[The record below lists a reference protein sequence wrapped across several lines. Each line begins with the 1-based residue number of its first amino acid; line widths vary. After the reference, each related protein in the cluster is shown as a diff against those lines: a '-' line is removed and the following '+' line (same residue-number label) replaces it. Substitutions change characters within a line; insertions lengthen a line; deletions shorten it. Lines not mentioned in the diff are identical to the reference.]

1 MFSRAFTIL
10 AVVLAAGA
18 AGAQTV
24 KPADAPAAE
33 TPAAPTETAQPTGEP
48 VYEAPD
54 GTKMTIVKKSKV
66 TINIDIEELRLGA
79 GPECPPGATVM
90 INYHGMLENG
100 KVFDTT
106 RGKKPV
112 NFNLSQLIL
121 GWQLGIPGMKVGGV
135 RRITIPYQLAYG
147 EQEIPGPDG
156 QPLIPAKSNL
166 VFSIEMLAINGK
178 DAEGNP
184 YPPKEK
190 ALSRVEKDNGLI
202 IEELRFGD
210 GAECP
215 PGATVVCHYRGV
227 LAVDGQQFDSS
238 YDRGQPA
245 TFPLAN
251 VIKGWQE
258 GIPGMKIGGKRR
270 LIIPAELAYGATA
283 RPGIPAN
290 SMLEFEVELVEI
302 KN

>member
-1 MFSRAFTIL
+1 MFIRPL
-10 AVVLAAGA
+10 AVLAAFLA
-18 AGAQTV
+18 AGTANAQTV
-24 KPADAPAAE
+24 KPAEAPAAAQ
-33 TPAAPTETAQPTGEP
+33 PAAQPSGDP

-54 GTKMTIVKKSKV
+54 GTKLSVVKKSKV
-66 TINIDIEELRLGA
+66 TITIDIEELRLGS

-112 NFNLSQLIL
+112 NFNLGQLIL

-147 EQEIPGPDG
+147 EQEIPGQDG
-156 QPLIPAKSNL
+156 EPLIPAKSNL

-178 DAEGNP
+178 DADGNP

-202 IEELRFGD
+202 IEELRIGD

-245 TFPLAN
+245 TFPLSN

-270 LIIPAELAYGATA
+270 LIIPAELAYGAMA

-290 SMLEFEVELVEI
+290 SMLEFEVELVDI